1 MNNVDVLFVGAAP
14 RGCPGQAQWPASTN
28 TDYLKFILL
37 MIIVSLLTACAS
49 TKPPSNSE
57 NICSI
62 FTEKKGWYK
71 AAKKAEKRW
80 GSTAPVLMSIMYQE
94 SQFKHNARPGRIKIL
109 WIIPG
114 PRKSDAFGY
123 AQAKDDVWGEY
134 QKSGGSIWSRRDNFG
149 DAIDFIGWY
158 NAQSKKRTGIGINDA
173 NKLYLAYHEGH
184 GGYNRQTYKSKTW
197 LINTARKVA
206 DRSFNYSR
214 QLKNCEKKL
223 SSGWWFF

>member
-1 MNNVDVLFVGAAP
+1 MNSVDALFVGAGPFACPEQP
-14 RGCPGQAQWPASTN
+14 RGAAS
-28 TDYLKFILL
+28 TDYLKFIFLIL
-37 MIIVSLLTACAS
+37 ITCLLTACAS
-49 TKPPSNSE
+49 TKPPSNPE

-80 GSTAPVLMSIMYQE
+80 GSKAPVLLSIMYQE

-134 QKSGGSIWSRRDNFG
+134 QKTGGSIWSRRDSFA

-158 NAQSKKRTGIGINDA
+158 NAQSKKRSSIGINDA

-184 GGYNRQTYKSKTW
+184 GGYNRQTYKSKSW
-197 LINTARKVA
+197 LMNTARKVA
-206 DRSFNYSR
+206 DRSLTYSR
-214 QLKNCEKKL
+214 QLQTCEKKL